1 MFRRKYIDSKKWS
14 SLPVFFILLK
24 NEMDKIKMALK
35 VKRI

>member
-1 MFRRKYIDSKKWS
+1 MFRRRYINSWEWS

-24 NEMDKIKMALK
+24 NETDKTKMALK